1 MEETNSVGILF
12 DKIQYNSPKDFEKL
26 ISELNEPQSFYV
38 IQVALEK
45 SYNSGIFT
53 LQEAEILSKSLR
65 MITKPQIENEI

>member
-1 MEETNSVGILF
+1 MEGTNSVGILF
-12 DKIQYNSPKDFEKL
+12 DKIQYNGPEDFEKL
-26 ISELNEPQSFYV
+26 VSELNEPQSFYV

-65 MITKPQIENEI
+65 MITKPQIEKEI

>member
-1 MEETNSVGILF
+1 MEGTNSVGILF
-12 DKIQYNSPKDFEKL
+12 DKIQYNSPEDFEKL

-38 IQVALEK
+38 IQVALEN

>member
-1 MEETNSVGILF
+1 MEGTNSVGILF
-12 DKIQYNSPKDFEKL
+12 DKIQYNSPEDFEKL

>member
-1 MEETNSVGILF
+1 MEGTNSVGILF
-12 DKIQYNSPKDFEKL
+12 DKIQYNSPEDFEKL

-65 MITKPQIENEI
+65 MITKPQIEKEI